1 MKVII
6 TKVEDGKKKYQIF
19 KDDVKQIEAVYDS
32 SVIRID
38 DDVYKF
44 SSDAILCHS
53 NHVVDPLE
61 FLLHIPFEYKPGS
74 NLEKM
79 TYKNE
84 SGVEAIRS
92 FETLEDLLCWIMRLG
107 SIDDGIFYL
116 TLNSDISLGL
126 YITLE
131 FKFKHDFIVEINN
144 VNDYREIIKREPEL
158 LYPELDVESFFL
170 KTSEYGDVEM
180 VRTLED
186 GVLMFKPSEG
196 QFDPVTL
203 EDLKMFKSLKGEDSA
218 YILRTV
224 EGAGFNMKGVE

>member
-32 SVIRID
+32 SMIRID
-38 DDVYKF
+38 GDAYKF
-44 SSDAILCHS
+44 SSDAILCHP
-53 NHVVDPLE
+53 NHTVDPLE
-61 FLLHIPFEYKPGS
+61 FLLYIPMEYKTGN

-92 FETLEDLLCWIMRLG
+92 FETLEDLLNWIMRLG

-116 TLNSDISLGL
+116 TLNSDIGLGL

-131 FKFKHDFIVEINN
+131 FKFKHDFIVKINN

-218 YILRTV
+218 YVLRTV